1 MKNLEHKNLTLLFK
15 RFDSN
20 SRSTLKKMLT
30 TSDFGIKTEEY
41 HGVTENDLILTTIEE
56 LTDNSFRKMLEV
68 AEENNI
74 DLRTA
79 AYTIAL
85 ERLYEKCKSTG
96 GLSL

>member
-1 MKNLEHKNLTLLFK
+1 MTLLFK
-15 RFDSN
+15 RFESN

-30 TSDFGIKTEEY
+30 TSDFGIKNEEY
-41 HGVTENDLILTTIEE
+41 KGVEENDLILTTIEE
-56 LTDNSFRKMLEV
+56 MMDNSFNKLLEV
-68 AEENNI
+68 AEEKNI

-96 GLSL
+96 GISL